1 MNRQRTQELAIRRT
15 SLVAGAHF
23 RQSYRT
29 MAGVTRVRII
39 HNAWDLRSRIRSHV
53 RRTRCSSRRALGRV
67 AHPSRR
73 LHRAIAGVSSRIGG
87 AGTAT
92 DRRCGDRLTGSGQSR
107 PCSGWDSGASIG
119 SGSPANGGCGDRLTG
134 CRQSRRRTA
143 GNGAAGPHIGPAA
156 WGCAGRPRRTV
167 PRASTAAGSARAAAT
182 GPTSA
187 TASALRI
194 YGRAQSQS
202 GQEHQGYRLDRH
214 AFPQELIN
222 GLTNPSSVEAL
233 EATICS

>member
-53 RRTRCSSRRALGRV
+53 RRTHCSSRRALV

-73 LHRAIAGVSSRIGG
+73 LHRAIAGVSSRIGN
-87 AGTAT
+87 AGSST
-92 DRRCGDRLTGSGQSR
+92 DRR
-107 PCSGWDSGASIG
+107 
-119 SGSPANGGCGDRLTG
+119 CGDRLTG

-187 TASALRI
+187 TALRI